1 MRYDVAPKKRRQREE
16 KRTSE
21 ELFDET
27 FLKKLEYLH
36 IVSKKL
42 FSGRSMAE
50 RKSKRTGSGIEFADH
65 REYAPGD
72 DFRYIDWSILGRMD
86 RVLLRL
92 FEEEE
97 DLHIYLLLDIS
108 DSVRMGKPS
117 KLHYGMQIAAAL
129 AYIGLANLDR
139 VSIITLADGLRDRLP
154 PARGKGR
161 IFKVF
166 EFLRNIS
173 PGGHTELATALRT
186 FVHQNK
192 RRGLAILIS
201 DFYDPA
207 GYQAAINVL
216 RYNRFEPFMIQLYDA
231 AEARP
236 RLKGDLQLVDCE
248 TGDIREITISAKML
262 ETYAR
267 EHERYCNELAEFCI
281 SKQVPLIRAD
291 TREPFDDLV
300 LNIFRRGGFVR

>member
-1 MRYDVAPKKRRQREE
+1 MAKKKAEQ
-16 KRTSE
+16 KSE
-21 ELFDET
+21 QVGQGELFDEA

-42 FSGRSMAE
+42 FSGQGRAE
-50 RKSKRTGSGIEFADH
+50 RRTRKVGSGIEFADH

-97 DLHIYLLLDIS
+97 DLYIYLLLDVS
-108 DSVRMGKPS
+108 DSVRMGTPS
-117 KLHYGMQIAAAL
+117 KLHYGMQVAAAL
-129 AYIGLANLDR
+129 AYVGLANLDR

-166 EFLRNIS
+166 EFLRGVS
-173 PGGHTELATALRT
+173 PGGKTELAGALRS

-192 RRGLAILIS
+192 RRGLAVLIS

-207 GYQAAINVL
+207 GYQDAINVL
-216 RYNRFEPFMIQLYDA
+216 RYNRFEPFLIQLYDA

-236 RLKGDLQLVDCE
+236 KLKGDLQLIDCE
-248 TGDIREITISAKML
+248 TGEIREITVSARML
-262 ETYAR
+262 QLYAE
-267 EHERYCNELAEFCI
+267 EHERYCKELEEHCVT
-281 SKQVPLIRAD
+281 KQVPLFRAD
-291 TREPFDDLV
+291 TRTPFDELI
-300 LNIFRRGGFVR
+300 LNIFRRGGFLR